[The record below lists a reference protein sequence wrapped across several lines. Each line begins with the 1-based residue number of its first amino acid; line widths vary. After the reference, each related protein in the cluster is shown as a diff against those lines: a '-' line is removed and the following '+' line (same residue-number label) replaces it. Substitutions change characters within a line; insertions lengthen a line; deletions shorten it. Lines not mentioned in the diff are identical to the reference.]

1 MSVVH
6 TLDDGIASDP
16 TIGSIAAASILGN
29 PTAATGPVVATAGV
43 TAGHVPTMQVDGT
56 WAWAASA
63 GGGLADGDKGDITVS
78 ASGATWT
85 IDNNAVTTNK
95 ILDGAL
101 SADANGRAKMA
112 DDFFNAAAVLAKIAD
127 GAFAADASTRALFG
141 DGIWTYAKLQ
151 DISATQRVLGR
162 NTAGAGDAEE
172 VTASQVLDWVGAT
185 RGSILYRG
193 ASGWAILAP
202 GTSGHFLKS
211 NGAGADPSYAAG
223 GGGVASGG
231 GDAAG
236 RVTYWTD
243 TNEVNGSGN
252 LLYDDA
258 AITLTIG
265 SLTSTLPV
273 TLHLKSDDDL
283 DCGIIFEENGHAAK
297 PWAMGIDASDSHK
310 LIIQHGSA
318 TLGSG
323 TISLKFQSSTGD
335 VEAWTDWNFLKAG
348 TQNFTKE
355 GTGNIQFRTAAT
367 GQEISFRPKLLETLV
382 LTDDGT
388 VGVTKIAAG
397 GNSYKLGFHGV
408 TPIVRATLA
417 TGAGATV
424 DNVITALQNLGL
436 VKQS

>member
-56 WAWAASA
+56 WAWAA
-63 GGGLADGDKGDITVS
+63 GGGGGYATIENNGTPVTQRTVMNLLARLVAADVGGETTLDI
-78 ASGATWT
+78 A
-85 IDNNAVTTNK
+85 
-95 ILDGAL
+95 DGAL
-101 SADANGRAKMA
+101 SADATGRAKMA
-112 DDFFNAAAVLAKIAD
+112 DDFFNAATVLAKVAD
-127 GAFAADASTRALFG
+127 GAFAADASTRALFA

-151 DISATQRVLGR
+151 DISATRRLLGR
-162 NTAGAGDAEE
+162 NTAGAGDTEE
-172 VTASQVLDWVGAT
+172 VTASQVLDWLGTTVG
-185 RGSILYRG
+185 SFLVRG
-193 ASGWAILAP
+193 ASDWANTA
-202 GTSGHFLKS
+202 
-211 NGAGADPSYAAG
+211 
-223 GGGVASGG
+223 
-231 GDAAG
+231 
-236 RVTYWTD
+236 RM
-243 TNEVNGSGN
+243 
-252 LLYDDA
+252 LYDDA
-258 AITLTIG
+258 AVSLTIG
-265 SLTSTLPV
+265 DLTTLPLTV
-273 TLHLKSDDDL
+273 HLKSGTDV
-283 DCGIIFEENGHAAK
+283 DCKVLFEENGHSAK
-297 PWAMGIDASDSHK
+297 PWAVGVDASDSHK

-323 TISLKFQSSTGD
+323 TISLKFQSSSGD
-335 VEAWTDWNFLKAG
+335 VEALTDWNFTKGG

-355 GTGNIQFRTAAT
+355 GTGNLQFRTAAT

-388 VGVTKIAAG
+388 NGVAKVCAG
-397 GNSYKLGFHGV
+397 GNSQKLSFHGV
-408 TPIVRATLA
+408 TAIVRQTLA